1 MNARPDRDR
10 VLASVRRTRPGDA
23 AARAAAKPEDIV
35 DLFAAAATAAGA
47 TVARG
52 PDAVALIRAFWQD
65 HGLSGPVVRADD
77 SLLAGL
83 DDLPGV
89 HTGAASPNDR
99 VGIGRATAA
108 IAETGTLV
116 MVATPKTPVSLNFLP
131 ETHIVVVDAAAIC
144 PAYEDVWPL
153 LRGLNPPP
161 RAVNL
166 ITGPSRTDNIE
177 LTLQIGVHGPRALHI
192 VIRDHG

>member
-10 VLASVRRTRPGDA
+10 VLASVRRTRLGDA
-23 AARAAAKPEDIV
+23 AARAAA
-35 DLFAAAATAAGA
+35 A
-47 TVARG
+47 
-52 PDAVALIRAFWQD
+52 
-65 HGLSGPVVRADD
+65 
-77 SLLAGL
+77 
-83 DDLPGV
+83 
-89 HTGAASPNDR
+89 N
-99 VGIGRATAA
+99 
-108 IAETGTLV
+108 AETGTLV